1 MGIITNLIKK
11 NNTFFCFFN
20 KFFVKRIKLLLMEVI
35 PQIKGGKMKKI
46 AILLMA
52 VLACVSVLGFGCGKN
67 DPSVIRLNEVTHS
80 IFYAPLYIAIN
91 KGYFEEEDIK
101 IELTNG
107 GGADASMTAILSNN
121 ADIGLMGP
129 EAAIYVKAGGAKDYA
144 VIFGQLTKRDGSFL
158 VAKHQ
163 DDNFN
168 WNKTINQEII
178 GGRRGGVPAM
188 TLEYVLK
195 QKGLRP
201 GNEINDTNNVKLNL
215 DVAFDLTASV
225 FIESENVEYCTLF
238 EPTASELV
246 AQGKGYIVA
255 SVGEDSGEVPYTAFM
270 TKQSYLEK
278 NPEKIEGFLR
288 AIKKGYNYLTTA
300 PIDDVVKAIM
310 PSFSGSDEAIIK
322 SSLQRYIEIDAWMS
336 TPMMEESSYNRLQDI
351 MESAGELPS
360 RVPYSSLVDNTYAI
374 KAMASMS

>member
-1 MGIITNLIKK
+1 
-11 NNTFFCFFN
+11 
-20 KFFVKRIKLLLMEVI
+20 
-35 PQIKGGKMKKI
+35 MKKI
-46 AILLMA
+46 AVILIA
-52 VLACVSVLGFGCGKN
+52 ILACVSVLGFGCGKS
-67 DPSVIRLNEVTHS
+67 DPNVIRLNEVTHS

-91 KGYFEEEDIK
+91 KGFFEEEEIE

-107 GGADASMTAILSNN
+107 GGADASMTAVLSNN

-129 EAAIYVKAGGAKDYA
+129 EAAIYVKAGGAQDYA

-163 DDNFN
+163 NDNFD
-168 WNKTINQEII
+168 WSDTINQEII

-195 QKGLRP
+195 QKGLKP
-201 GNEINDTNNVKLNL
+201 GSQLDSNTNVILNL

-225 FIESENVEYCTLF
+225 FMESDNIEYCTLF

-270 TKQSYLEK
+270 AKQSYLDK

-288 AIKKGYNYLTTA
+288 AIKKGYDYLVTA
-300 PIDDVVKAIM
+300 PIDDVVDAIM
-310 PSFSGSDEAIIK
+310 PSFVGSDKEIIK
-322 SSLQRYIEIDAWMS
+322 SSLLRYIEIDAWMS

-360 RVPYSSLVDNTYAI
+360 RVPYNSLVDNTYAI